1 MWVAMSPPRTEE
13 RQMPTDRKPPT
24 RTRAQEGEA
33 TARLMDRLAAAH
45 DKAGNTNAAASARRV
60 AAKARAT
67 R

>member
-1 MWVAMSPPRTEE
+1 
-13 RQMPTDRKPPT
+13 MPTDRKPPT